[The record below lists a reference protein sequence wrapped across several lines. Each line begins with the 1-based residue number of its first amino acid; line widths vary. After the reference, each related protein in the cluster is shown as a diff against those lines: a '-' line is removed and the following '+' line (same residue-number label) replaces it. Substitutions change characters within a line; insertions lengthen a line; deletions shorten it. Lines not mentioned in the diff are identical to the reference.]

1 MKLEEL
7 KLTITRLEDGIDKDD
22 NTYLKAKGYNSFK
35 SGGRTSFNFFS
46 NIKLYPISQEQ
57 FDETKNRLFSQTEEK
72 PKINIIA
79 YQSELVTPLQNGT
92 LRANLICYKYDFA
105 KNKLFRKKE
114 LLNYG
119 KDN

>member
-7 KLTITRLEDGIDKDD
+7 KLTITRLEDGLDKDG
-22 NTYLKAKGYNSFK
+22 NTYLKAKGYNTYK
-35 SGGRTSFNFFS
+35 SNGKHAFNFFS
-46 NIKLYPISQEQ
+46 NIKLYPINETQ
-57 FDETKNRLFSQTEEK
+57 FEETKNRLFSQTEEK

-92 LRANLICYKYDFA
+92 LRANLICYRFDFA

>member
-7 KLTITRLEDGIDKDD
+7 KLTITRLEDGLDKDG

-57 FDETKNRLFSQTEEK
+57 MDETQNRLFSSTEEK

-79 YQSELVTPLQNGT
+79 YQSELVTPLQNGKIFC
-92 LRANLICYKYDFA
+92 NLVVWKYDFV
-105 KNKLFRKKE
+105 KSKLYKKRE

>member
-7 KLTITRLEDGIDKDD
+7 KLTITRLEDGLDKDG

-46 NIKLYPISQEQ
+46 NIKLYPVSVEQ
-57 FDETKNRLFSQTEEK
+57 FEETKARLFSQTEEK

-79 YQSELVTPLQNGT
+79 YQSELSTPLVNGKIMPS
-92 LRANLICYKYDFA
+92 LMVYRFDFV
-105 KNKLFRKKE
+105 KNKMFRKKT